1 MLYAIKYCPSIKC
14 ILLKRN
20 EFGDE
25 FYIEV
30 LNNIIHL
37 EHLEALIMKSILLLT
52 IFINR

>member
-1 MLYAIKYCPSIKC
+1 MLFTIKYCPSIKC
-14 ILLKRN
+14 ILLQRN

-37 EHLEALIMKSILLLT
+37 NHLEALIMKSILFYIL
-52 IFINR
+52 IIR